1 MYIAYIYIYIH
12 AWNYFTALT
21 PLVPQRIL
29 QPSKSK
35 NEIKLIKHPTLIASL

>member
-1 MYIAYIYIYIH
+1 MYIYIFIYLH

-21 PLVPQRIL
+21 PLVPQRVW

-35 NEIKLIKHPTLIASL
+35 KGIKLIKHPTLIDSL